1 MVCLISGEDETAGQW
16 LKAQWPQPFTRL
28 EADRPLCQWF
38 GHPLTAEIFRLTCLI
53 LGFRGRGIFF
63 PKELSGCAILSPT
76 DAVPA
81 ASKGLSARNLVR
93 RIWTASQHRDANRME
108 TVTTDEQMVE
118 QALSGDPEAFGEIVR
133 RWERRIFALSFGML
147 GREED
152 ARDATQETFLAA
164 FRNLRGFRGEA
175 KVSSWLHRIAVN
187 QCITRQRRAKV
198 RSETA
203 LEDEAEKNAAVF
215 ALPAE
220 VSPARTAEHRE
231 ISFAVRKA
239 VSTLPP
245 DLRQVVVMK
254 EFEELTFQEI
264 SEVLEVPLSTVK
276 SRLYT
281 ALRQLQMRLHKFG
294 QPKA

>member
-1 MVCLISGEDETAGQW
+1 
-16 LKAQWPQPFTRL
+16 
-28 EADRPLCQWF
+28 
-38 GHPLTAEIFRLTCLI
+38 
-53 LGFRGRGIFF
+53 
-63 PKELSGCAILSPT
+63 
-76 DAVPA
+76 
-81 ASKGLSARNLVR
+81 
-93 RIWTASQHRDANRME
+93 ME
-108 TVTTDEQMVE
+108 RVTTDEQMVE
-118 QALSGDPEAFGEIVR
+118 RALSGDPEAFGEIVR
-133 RWERRIFALSFGML
+133 RWERRIFALAFGML

-203 LEDEAEKNAAVF
+203 LEDEAERNAAVF
-215 ALPAE
+215 ALPAD
-220 VSPARTAEHRE
+220 VSPARTAEYRE
-231 ISFAVRKA
+231 VSSAVRKA
-239 VSTLPP
+239 VCALPA

-264 SEVLEVPLSTVK
+264 SDVLDVPLSTVK

-281 ALRQLQMRLHKFG
+281 ALRQLQLRLQKFG
-294 QPKA
+294 GANGR

>member
-1 MVCLISGEDETAGQW
+1 LS
-16 LKAQWPQPFTRL
+16 AQ
-28 EADRPLCQWF
+28 A
-38 GHPLTAEIFRLTCLI
+38 
-53 LGFRGRGIFF
+53 LG
-63 PKELSGCAILSPT
+63 
-76 DAVPA
+76 
-81 ASKGLSARNLVR
+81 ARNLGG
-93 RIWTASQHRDANRME
+93 SQQGERRME

-118 QALSGDPEAFGEIVR
+118 RALTGDPEAFGEIVQ
-133 RWERRIFALSFGML
+133 RWERRIFALAFGML
-147 GREED
+147 GREDD

-220 VSPARTAEHRE
+220 VSPARAAEHRE
-231 ISFAVRKA
+231 VSSAVRKA
-239 VSTLPP
+239 VCALPA

-264 SEVLEVPLSTVK
+264 SDVLDVPLSTVK

-281 ALRQLQMRLHKFG
+281 AHRQLQMRLGQFG
-294 QPKA
+294 RATRSV